1 MRLRTPHRAA
11 WRRLGALVD
20 FARGAETVKRALLA
34 ALLAVLAV
42 GVAGCGTGGLAE
54 GGSVSRGQQLF
65 KDNCGTCHTL
75 AHAGTTGTIGPNLD
89 AAFQTAHDEDYKEST
104 IREVVA
110 KQIKYPTTDPPT
122 GEPGMPAN
130 IVKGDDVDDVAAYV
144 ACAAGVSK
152 ESAQSCGQAAGDG
165 TTTGGGGGSTDGKS
179 LFASAG
185 CGSCHTLKA
194 ANATGTVG
202 PNLDQSTIT
211 EAAEVKQIENG
222 GGGMPAF
229 KDQLSKA
236 QIEAL
241 AKFVVSSRAK

>member
-1 MRLRTPHRAA
+1 VR
-11 WRRLGALVD
+11 
-20 FARGAETVKRALLA
+20 RALLA
-34 ALLAVLAV
+34 ALLGTLAI
-42 GVAGCGTGGLAE
+42 GAAGCGTGGLSE

-89 AAFQTAHDEDYKEST
+89 AAFQVAHDRDYKEST
-104 IREVVA
+104 IRNVVA

-122 GEPGMPAN
+122 EGAVGMPADV
-130 IVKGDDVDDVAAYV
+130 VKGGDVDDVAAYV

-152 ESAQSCGQAAGDG
+152 AEADKDCGAAAGGG
-165 TTTGGGGGSTDGKS
+165 TTEGGGGGTDGKA
-179 LFASAG
+179 LFSSAG

-194 ANATGTVG
+194 AGSTGTVG

-211 EAAEVKQIENG
+211 EPDEVKQITDG

-229 KDQLSKA
+229 KGQLSAA
-236 QIEAL
+236 QIKAL
-241 AKFVVSSRAK
+241 ANFVVTSRAK

>member
-1 MRLRTPHRAA
+1 VR
-11 WRRLGALVD
+11 
-20 FARGAETVKRALLA
+20 RALLA
-34 ALLAVLAV
+34 ALLGTLAI
-42 GVAGCGTGGLAE
+42 GAAGCGTGGLSD

-89 AAFQTAHDEDYKEST
+89 AAFQVAHDRDYKEST
-104 IREVVA
+104 IRNVVA

-122 GEPGMPAN
+122 EGAVGMPADV
-130 IVKGDDVDDVAAYV
+130 VKGGDVDDVAAYV

-152 ESAQSCGQAAGDG
+152 AEADKDCGAAAGGG
-165 TTTGGGGGSTDGKS
+165 TTEGGGGGTDGKA
-179 LFASAG
+179 LFSSAG

-194 ANATGTVG
+194 AGSTGTVG

-211 EAAEVKQIENG
+211 EPDEVKQITDG

-229 KDQLSKA
+229 KGQLSAA
-236 QIEAL
+236 QIKAL
-241 AKFVVSSRAK
+241 ANFVVTSRAK

>member
-1 MRLRTPHRAA
+1 VR
-11 WRRLGALVD
+11 
-20 FARGAETVKRALLA
+20 RALLA
-34 ALLAVLAV
+34 ALLGTLAI
-42 GVAGCGTGGLAE
+42 GAAGCGTGGLSE

-89 AAFQTAHDEDYKEST
+89 AAFQVAHDRDYKEST
-104 IREVVA
+104 IRNVVA

-122 GEPGMPAN
+122 EGAVGMPADV
-130 IVKGDDVDDVAAYV
+130 VKGGDVDDVAAYV

-152 ESAQSCGQAAGDG
+152 AEADKDCGAAAGG
-165 TTTGGGGGSTDGKS
+165 GTTGGGGGGTDGKA
-179 LFASAG
+179 LFSSAG

-194 ANATGTVG
+194 AGSTGTVG

-211 EAAEVKQIENG
+211 EPDEVKQITDG

-229 KDQLSKA
+229 KGQLSAA
-236 QIEAL
+236 QIKAL
-241 AKFVVSSRAK
+241 AKFVVTSRAK

>member
-1 MRLRTPHRAA
+1 VR
-11 WRRLGALVD
+11 
-20 FARGAETVKRALLA
+20 RALLA
-34 ALLAVLAV
+34 ALLGTLAI
-42 GVAGCGTGGLAE
+42 GAAGCGTGGLSE

-89 AAFQTAHDEDYKEST
+89 AAFQVAHDRDYKEST
-104 IREVVA
+104 IRNVVA

-122 GEPGMPAN
+122 EGAVGMPADV
-130 IVKGDDVDDVAAYV
+130 VKGGDVDDVAAYV

-152 ESAQSCGQAAGDG
+152 AEADKDCGAAAGG
-165 TTTGGGGGSTDGKS
+165 GTTGGGGGGTDGKA
-179 LFASAG
+179 LFSSAG

-194 ANATGTVG
+194 AGSTGTVG

-211 EAAEVKQIENG
+211 EPDEVKQITDG

-229 KDQLSKA
+229 KGQLSAA
-236 QIEAL
+236 QIKAL
-241 AKFVVSSRAK
+241 ANFVVTSRAK

>member
-1 MRLRTPHRAA
+1 VR
-11 WRRLGALVD
+11 
-20 FARGAETVKRALLA
+20 RALLA
-34 ALLAVLAV
+34 ALLGTLAI
-42 GVAGCGTGGLAE
+42 GAAGCGTGGLSE

-89 AAFQTAHDEDYKEST
+89 AAFQVAHDRDYKEST
-104 IREVVA
+104 IRNVVA

-122 GEPGMPAN
+122 EGAVGMPADV
-130 IVKGDDVDDVAAYV
+130 VKGGDVDDVAAYV

-152 ESAQSCGQAAGDG
+152 AEADKDCGASAGGG
-165 TTTGGGGGSTDGKS
+165 TRGGGGGGTDGKA
-179 LFASAG
+179 LFSSAG

-194 ANATGTVG
+194 AGSTGTVG

-211 EAAEVKQIENG
+211 EPDEVKQITDG

-229 KDQLSKA
+229 KGQLSAA
-236 QIEAL
+236 QIKAL
-241 AKFVVSSRAK
+241 ANFVVTSRAK

>member
-1 MRLRTPHRAA
+1 VR
-11 WRRLGALVD
+11 
-20 FARGAETVKRALLA
+20 RALLA
-34 ALLAVLAV
+34 ALLGTLAI
-42 GVAGCGTGGLAE
+42 GAAGCGTGGLSE

-89 AAFQTAHDEDYKEST
+89 AAFQVAHDRDYKEST
-104 IREVVA
+104 IRNVVA

-122 GEPGMPAN
+122 EGAVGMPADV
-130 IVKGDDVDDVAAYV
+130 VKGGDVDDVAAYV

-152 ESAQSCGQAAGDG
+152 AEADKDCGAAAGGG
-165 TTTGGGGGSTDGKS
+165 TRGGGGGGTDGKA
-179 LFASAG
+179 LFSSAG

-194 ANATGTVG
+194 AGSTGTVG

-211 EAAEVKQIENG
+211 EPDEVKQITDG

-229 KDQLSKA
+229 KGQLSAA
-236 QIEAL
+236 QIKAL
-241 AKFVVSSRAK
+241 ASFVVTSRAK